1 MAEKGKMNM
10 RRGGPW
16 LLAGLVA
23 LGGCSRQDADR
34 LARVGRKGMNK
45 AEAAVG
51 SLNNN
56 LTHGWPGGVDG
67 FADAGLDQRV
77 AARLRWD
84 RTLAALTIDVQ
95 ARGKEIELKGK
106 VQDLTQRRRAVEL
119 AETTAG
125 VEKVTDL
132 LQTEAP

>member
-1 MAEKGKMNM
+1 MNKW
-10 RRGGPW
+10 RGWPW
-16 LLAGLVA
+16 FLAGLVA

-34 LARVGRKGMNK
+34 LARVGRKGMGK

-56 LTHGWPGGVDG
+56 LAHGWPGGVDAFG
-67 FADAGLDQRV
+67 DAGLDQRV

-95 ARGKEIELKGK
+95 AHGKEIELKGK